1 MFNLFH
7 PERLVVVSGSTSQ
20 QICEE
25 AVTGKNKGKEREHEE
40 RCREVQRPPRHFIM
54 GGNQLAA
61 AARHGRH
68 APSFISMDLKL
79 DRRR

>member
-40 RCREVQRPPRHFIM
+40 RCQEVQRPPRHFIM
-54 GGNQLAA
+54 GGTSWQLQ
-61 AARHGRH
+61 RDTEDTHLR
-68 APSFISMDLKL
+68 SSLWI
-79 DRRR
+79 